1 MDNATTTITTTT
13 TTITT
18 ATNVYGL
25 AEELTHPHS
34 GSGAYVRA

>member
-1 MDNATTTITTTT
+1 MDNATTTITT

-25 AEELTHPHS
+25 AEELTHPDS
-34 GSGAYVRA
+34 GAGAYVRA